1 MSADKK
7 TFLKWWIG
15 GILIFAVS
23 IFIHGPLATAEVP
36 GGILDHQA
44 ARNAAEV
51 DAIQF
56 YWAADNLIGRARMA
70 MISDLVFIVIYGIG
84 AFLGGRY
91 FYRNSNTLLR
101 SIGAAI
107 AVAGLVFLATDLVE
121 TSLQLVQLMQFAG
134 DDTLASIAS
143 NMGPTK
149 VATFLFSFFGLLA
162 LLVTEWFSS
171 RAA

>member
-1 MSADKK
+1 
-7 TFLKWWIG
+7 
-15 GILIFAVS
+15 
-23 IFIHGPLATAEVP
+23 
-36 GGILDHQA
+36 
-44 ARNAAEV
+44 
-51 DAIQF
+51 
-56 YWAADNLIGRARMA
+56 
-70 MISDLVFIVIYGIG
+70 MISDLIFIVVYGIG

-91 FYRNSNTLLR
+91 FYRNSNALLR

-107 AVAGLVFLATDLVE
+107 AVAGLVFMVTDLVE

-134 DDTLASIAS
+134 DDTLAAIAS